1 MQAACR
7 NATPKPGFPAG
18 RRVGGAGRPGY
29 IAGMSSPAAAIDLRP
44 RPAAA
49 GKRRAAVTA
58 LKLTHYRNYATLTL
72 PLSGAS
78 VVLTGPNGAGKTNL
92 LEAVSLLSPGR
103 GIRGARLDEIPM
115 KGGNGAF
122 AVAAR
127 VTNGAGE
134 VDLGTGVVAG
144 PTGPESKRRVH
155 VNHAPVGSSEALLDH
170 LRVLWLTPSMDGLFT
185 GPPADRRRYLDRAVL
200 SIDKGHGAR
209 ANAFEKAMRGR
220 NRLLAEP
227 SPDTAWLDAIETEM
241 AELGVA
247 IAAARREWAALAV
260 AMIDVAGRRS
270 AFPMAEVA
278 LSGSLEGDLDGFA
291 AREVEERYRK
301 LLREERS
308 ADAAAGRALTGPH
321 RSDLLVRHAPKGMP
335 AESCSTGEQK
345 ALLVGLVL
353 AQARLVANLT
363 GETPVILLDEIA
375 AHLDETRR
383 AALFDVLGDLGAQA
397 FMTGTDEAAFAPLGD
412 AVQRGRARD
421 GRIDMDPA

>member
-1 MQAACR
+1 MLSDPQTLAA
-7 NATPKPGFPAG
+7 
-18 RRVGGAGRPGY
+18 
-29 IAGMSSPAAAIDLRP
+29 

-58 LKLTHYRNYATLTL
+58 LKLTRYRNYATLTL
-72 PLSGAS
+72 PLAGLS
-78 VVLTGPNGAGKTNL
+78 VVLTGQNGAGKTNL

-103 GIRGARLDEIPM
+103 GIRGARLDEIAM
-115 KGGNGAF
+115 RGGGTF

-127 VTNGAGE
+127 VANAAGD

-144 PTGPESKRRVH
+144 PMGPESKRRVH
-155 VNHAPVGSSEALLDH
+155 VNHAPVGSSDALLDH
-170 LRVLWLTPSMDGLFT
+170 LRVLWLTPSMDSLFT

-200 SIDKGHGAR
+200 SIDKSHGTR

-220 NRLLAEP
+220 NRLLSEP
-227 SPDTAWLDAIETEM
+227 VPDAAWLDAIETEM

-270 AFPMAEVA
+270 AFPTADLA

-301 LLREERS
+301 LLRDERG
-308 ADAAAGRALTGPH
+308 ADAAAGRTLVGPH
-321 RSDLLVRHAPKGMP
+321 RSDLVVRHGPKDMP

-383 AALFDVLGDLGAQA
+383 EALFEVLADLGAQA
-397 FMTGTDEAAFAPLGD
+397 FMTGTDEAVFAPLGNG
-412 AVQRGRARD
+412 AQRGRATD
-421 GRIDMDPA
+421 GRIELEPA